1 MRPPCEHYARQSRT
15 EHELLMTARRHGA
28 DGDMSGKIYW
38 IGGGST
44 TNRTE
49 RAPVQRTTQNLFTPL
64 IVKCLRISSE
74 NLVDPGNTSQRH
86 LPHHRAP
93 YQTAILHNRNLFGK
107 RRREILSD
115 LATSPPPRAGA
126 CPGSRKSVP
135 AITYGIRGCLPA
147 PGHR

>member
-49 RAPVQRTTQNLFTPL
+49 RAPVRRTTQNLFTPL
-64 IVKCLRISSE
+64 IVECLKASVE
-74 NLVDPGNTSQRH
+74 NLIDPGNTSQRH

-93 YQTAILHNRNLFGK
+93 YQLAILHNWHLLGK
-107 RRREILSD
+107 RRCEILSGP
-115 LATSPPPRAGA
+115 TRPPAPREKA
-126 CPGSRKSVP
+126 CRGSRRPVA
-135 AITYGIRGCLPA
+135 AITYGIPGCLPGPA
-147 PGHR
+147 RR